1 VPRIAPEQLKAL
13 SDAIH
18 SHDFLHRLWREI
30 EHLQRV
36 VFHSNERA
44 DWKLARASA
53 EQILMAELFLRH
65 KGNIDGVYFDL
76 RKREGEGKN
85 WAAALRE
92 YAGYIH
98 AYFTTPLGIV
108 MRRDLFG
115 DAVIFL
121 SPDATEWAKQAGRAG
136 GG

>member
-1 VPRIAPEQLKAL
+1 MEPRVPRIAPDQLKAL
-13 SDAIH
+13 SGAIH
-18 SHDFLHRLWREI
+18 SHDFLHRLWREV

-53 EQILMAELFLRH
+53 EQILIAELHLRH
-65 KGNIDGVYFDL
+65 KGNIDGVYFQL
-76 RKREGEGKN
+76 RKIEGEGKP
-85 WAAALRE
+85 WITATRD

-98 AYFTTPLGIV
+98 AYYTTPLGIV

-115 DAVIFL
+115 EAAVFL
-121 SPDATEWAKQAGRAG
+121 SPDAAEWARNAT
-136 GG
+136 